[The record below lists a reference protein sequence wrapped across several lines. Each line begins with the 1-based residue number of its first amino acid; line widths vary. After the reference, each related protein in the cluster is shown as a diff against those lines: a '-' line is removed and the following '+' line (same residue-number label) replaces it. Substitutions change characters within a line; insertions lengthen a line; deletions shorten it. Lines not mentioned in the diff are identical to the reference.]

1 MTKSI
6 IQEMSF
12 AFAVQI
18 VRFCRD
24 LQAHHKEFVLSR
36 QLLRSGTSIGAN
48 VEEAL
53 GGQSKKDFLA
63 KMYVAG
69 KEARETLYWL
79 RLLRESD
86 LVNAPHLHKLVNAC
100 QEIVNVLNSITL
112 TTRQNLNH
120 AARSSSIHSSYN
132 SKLLTPHSKLTSRG
146 GS

>member
-1 MTKSI
+1 MAKSI

-12 AFAVQI
+12 VFAVQI

-24 LQAHHKEFVLSR
+24 LQVHHKEFVLSR

-86 LVNAPHLHKLVNAC
+86 LVSEAHTHKLLSRC
-100 QEIVNVLNSITL
+100 EEIVKVLNSIAL
-112 TTRQNLNH
+112 TTRQNLKH
-120 AARSSSIHSSYN
+120 TARSSPIHSYN
-132 SKLLTPHSKLTSRG
+132 LKLLTPHSKLASRG
-146 GS
+146 SP

>member
-1 MTKSI
+1 MAKSI

-18 VRFCRD
+18 VRFCRN
-24 LQAHHKEFVLSR
+24 LYTNHKEFVLSR

-86 LVNAPHLHKLVNAC
+86 IIPTPQIHDLLVAC
-100 QEIVNVLNSITL
+100 QEIVKVLSSITL
-112 TTRQNLNH
+112 TTRQNLRD
-120 AARSSSIHSSYN
+120 AARSSSIHSRN
-132 SKLLTPHSKLTSRG
+132 SKLLTPHSKLPSRG
-146 GS
+146 SL